1 MSPSNANRSCTRWG
15 SWPVMVLSAL
25 LFVHII
31 VTIAS
36 ARNDDLEWFDPLI
49 DVRSM
54 VLNDFVEEADAEA
67 MRNAAISAML
77 KTLDDPYTVW
87 IPPADESEF
96 EKQLRGAYV
105 GIGAQI
111 AIEDERLKIVT
122 PLPDS
127 PALAAGLRTGDVVLR
142 IDDTDTLGFS
152 TQDCIDLLL
161 GEPGTTVDLNVRHL
175 DDSEELL
182 TITRRSIRT
191 RSVRGTQRI
200 GSKWTHWLDE
210 AHGIAYIKITQFTSR
225 TVSEL
230 TEALRDLQANGLQA
244 IVLDLRFNGG
254 GTLDGAIDTA
264 DLFLRRGAIVSV
276 RDRHEDGRTWTARD
290 DLDDIDVP
298 MIVLV
303 NDSSAS
309 ASEIVAGALQE
320 NDRAMV
326 LGERTFGKGSV
337 QEVRVLPDDRGT
349 LKLTT
354 ARYYLPSGR
363 NIDRRGEATT
373 WGVDP
378 SPGFVIDLDNSDYA
392 DLFDAHL
399 PYELIVDDALRPD
412 GTWADP
418 AWIEETLHD
427 PQLAAAVRSLTAKLD
442 DGEWL
447 KIGGDPDPEANA
459 LAQLTDQLEYR
470 TRLLEEL
477 EKATE
482 TIAELQ
488 ANDQALLDLDATL
501 EGLSGRVLELYDG
514 NGKRLARFRVDEP
527 AALAAGLRA
536 AGARAES
543 SDPAAP

>member
-1 MSPSNANRSCTRWG
+1 VSPSNANRSCTRWG
-15 SWPVMVLSAL
+15 SWPVMVLIAL

-36 ARNDDLEWFDPLI
+36 ARNDDLDWFDPLI

-54 VLNDFVEEADAEA
+54 VLDDFVEEADAEA

-77 KTLDDPYTVW
+77 ETLDDPYTIW

-111 AIEDERLKIVT
+111 AIEDDRLKIVT

-127 PALAAGLRTGDVVLR
+127 PALAAGLRTGDIVLM
-142 IDDTDTLGFS
+142 IDSNDTLGFS

-161 GEPGTTVDLNVRHL
+161 GEPGTTVDLNIRHL
-175 DDSEELL
+175 DGSEELI

-191 RSVRGTQRI
+191 KSVRGTQRI
-200 GSKWTHWLDE
+200 GSGWTHWLDE
-210 AHGIAYIKITQFTSR
+210 ANGIAYIKITQFTSR
-225 TVSEL
+225 TVNEL
-230 TEALRDLQANGLQA
+230 HEALSDLRANGLQA

-254 GTLDGAIDTA
+254 GTLDGAIDTS
-264 DLFLRRGAIVSV
+264 DLFLDRGAIVSV
-276 RDRHEDGRTWTARD
+276 RDRQKNGRTWTARD
-290 DLDDIDVP
+290 EEDDIDVP

-337 QEVRVLPDDRGT
+337 QEVRVLPDERGT

-354 ARYYLPSGR
+354 ALYYLPSGR
-363 NIDRRGEATT
+363 NIDRRGDAET

-399 PYELIVDDALRPD
+399 PYELIVDDAARPE
-412 GTWADP
+412 GLWADP
-418 AWIEETLHD
+418 AWIETSLHD
-427 PQLAAAVRSLTAKLD
+427 PQLAAALRSLKAKLA

-447 KIGGDPDPEANA
+447 KVGGDPDPEASSRA
-459 LAQLTDQLEYR
+459 ELIDQMAYR

-477 EKATE
+477 KKATE
-482 TIAELQ
+482 NIAELQ
-488 ANDQALLDLDATL
+488 ANEGPLLDLDATL
-501 EGLSGRVLELYDG
+501 EGLGGRVLELTDG
-514 NGKRLARFRVDEP
+514 EGNVIARFRVDEP

-536 AGARAES
+536 AGARAEPS
-543 SDPAAP
+543 EPVAP